1 VTRRRVLVLD
11 DNEGVSGI
19 TRDVLEEHGFIVE
32 FLHDTLRSHVD
43 EMLARF
49 APEVILLDSAGSRSY
64 GDSWGLAARLRR
76 APGPPAV
83 IMFTAHA
90 SDAREAEQLKTARSQ
105 RAGFAAIVR
114 KPFDVDELV
123 RVVRAAAP

>member
-76 APGPPAV
+76 APVHQRSSCSPRTPA
-83 IMFTAHA
+83 TPERP
-90 SDAREAEQLKTARSQ
+90 SN
-105 RAGFAAIVR
+105 
-114 KPFDVDELV
+114 
-123 RVVRAAAP
+123 